1 MNTAIELR
9 MEAINWSQGLWYI
22 SYSSVENI
30 SLFGIAIIT
39 DFLSIWEQFWNFS
52 AKTLVA
58 SMADAILESK
68 PRKHFIGYWVS
79 LLNNYSQASVWL

>member
-1 MNTAIELR
+1 
-9 MEAINWSQGLWYI
+9 
-22 SYSSVENI
+22 
-30 SLFGIAIIT
+30 
-39 DFLSIWEQFWNFS
+39 LSIWEQFWNFS